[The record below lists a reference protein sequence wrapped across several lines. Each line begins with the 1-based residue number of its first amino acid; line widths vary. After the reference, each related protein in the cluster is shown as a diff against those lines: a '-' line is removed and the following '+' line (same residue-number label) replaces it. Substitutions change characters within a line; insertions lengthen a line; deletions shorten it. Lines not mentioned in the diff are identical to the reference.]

1 MTEVSTEN
9 NSNLSINDFVIAWK
23 FNDLLLFGS
32 IVHWENISNFDT
44 EYYDEFELIF
54 PELSPAEIFQ
64 LEL

>member
-9 NSNLSINDFVIAWK
+9 NSNLSINDFMTPWK
-23 FNDLLLFGS
+23 NDLLLFGS

-44 EYYDEFELIF
+44 EYYDEFELMF
-54 PELSPAEIFQ
+54 PELSPAEILQ